1 MKISGIKANNVDL
14 GILADL
20 NAVAKRLANQDS
32 TIWGPNT
39 EAKTRLNW
47 VTLPIKSR
55 ELLPI
60 LDAIS
65 AWSRSYGHDYFILC
79 GMGGSSLAPE
89 VIASTYRKSLVI
101 LDSTDPAQILNSL
114 SGDLSKTLV
123 IISSKSGT
131 TIETQ
136 SQFELYKKKFIDNNL
151 DPLDHI
157 IMITDPGT
165 LFDESSRSAGY
176 KVINADPN
184 VGGRFSALSAF
195 GLVPAALLGV
205 DVSILL
211 DDAEKVSKS
220 FVDLNSPAAVIAAA
234 LYSLTDQFIEFSDS
248 NSHTAGLSDWIEQ
261 LIAESTGKDKTG
273 RLPVIVEEVSS
284 SASTIKIG
292 FAEGPYDLIIEA
304 TLGEQFILW
313 EWVTALLCYL
323 LRVDPFN
330 QPNVTEAKDRTS
342 NILGTKSGDTLT
354 IPPLVFE
361 DTDFAI
367 FSYINLSS
375 ISEFIKLSTG
385 YFAVMAY
392 LTRGKDDEIIKIRS
406 LISTKSNVP
415 TTFGWGPRFLHS
427 TGQFHKGGQTNGAF
441 IQITGEID
449 VDVLIPNKEFT
460 FKQLQMAQA
469 LGDAQALSER
479 GLPIIRIHL
488 KNRKKGISRIIAELE
503 KN

>member
-1 MKISGIKANNVDL
+1 MNISGTKASNLDL
-14 GILADL
+14 GILTDL

-65 AWSRSYGHDYFILC
+65 AWSRSCGHEYFILC

-89 VIASTYRKSLVI
+89 VIASTYGKSLVV
-101 LDSTDPAQILNSL
+101 LDSTDPAQILNSVPD
-114 SGDLSKTLV
+114 DLSKTLV

-136 SQFELYKKKFIDNNL
+136 SQFEFYKKKFVDNNL
-151 DPLDHI
+151 DPVDHI
-157 IMITDPGT
+157 IMITDPDT
-165 LFDESSRSAGY
+165 LFDKSSRSDGY

-211 DDAEKVSKS
+211 DDAERVSKS
-220 FVDLNSPAAVIAAA
+220 FVDLNSPAAVISAA

-248 NSHTAGLSDWIEQ
+248 NSQTAGLSDWIEQ

-273 RLPVIVEEVSS
+273 RLPVIVDDVSS

-313 EWVTALLCYL
+313 EWVTVLLCYL
-323 LRVDPFN
+323 LKVDPFN

-342 NILGTKSGDTLT
+342 NILANGGDVLT
-354 IPPLVFE
+354 IPPLAFE
-361 DTDFAI
+361 NTDFAI
-367 FSYINLSS
+367 FSYIDLSS
-375 ISEFIKLSTG
+375 ISEFIKLQTG

-392 LTRGKDDEIIKIRS
+392 LTRGKDDEITKIRS
-406 LISTKSNVP
+406 LISTKSNTP

-441 IQITGEID
+441 IQITGEVD
-449 VDVLIPNKEFT
+449 VDVLIPNKPFT

-488 KNRKKGISRIIAELE
+488 KNRKRGIARIIAELE